1 MKRLAFWLPPLLWM
15 ATIAWFSTEAFSA
28 DNTGSVLGPVF
39 RRLLPGV
46 TDAQLAA
53 LHALTRKSAHVAEY
67 AVLAA
72 LWFVALTR
80 ERGLSRRRAA
90 WLALL
95 VSVAWAVLDE
105 LHQATVPSRT
115 ASAMD
120 VMFDSTGAL
129 AAAVVGRHGGGPMLE
144 VAAAVFLWAA
154 AAGGALV
161 IAIDLASGVSAGVLW
176 VTVPA
181 AVLALALRRR
191 VALRR

>member
-15 ATIAWFSTEAFSA
+15 ATIAWFSTAEFSA
-28 DNTGSVLGPVF
+28 ENTGTVLRPLF
-39 RRLLPGV
+39 RWLLPAA

-53 LHALTRKSAHVAEY
+53 LHLLTRKIAHVTEY
-67 AVLAA
+67 ALLAA

-80 ERGLSRRRAA
+80 ERGLPRRRAA
-90 WLALL
+90 WVALG
-95 VSVAWAVLDE
+95 VAVVWAVLDE
-105 LHQATVPSRT
+105 LHQATVPSRI

-120 VMFDSTGAL
+120 VALDSTGAM
-129 AAAVVGRHGGGPMLE
+129 AAAVVGRYGGSRVLE
-144 VAAAVFLWAA
+144 VAALFFLWAA
-154 AAGGALV
+154 AAGGAVV
-161 IAIDLASGVSAGVLW
+161 IALDLASGVSAGVLW

>member
-15 ATIAWFSTEAFSA
+15 ATIAWFSTAEFSA
-28 DNTGSVLGPVF
+28 ENTGTVLRPLF
-39 RRLLPGV
+39 RWLLPAA

-53 LHALTRKSAHVAEY
+53 LHLLTRKIAHVTEY
-67 AVLAA
+67 ALLAA

-80 ERGLSRRRAA
+80 ERGLPRRRAA
-90 WLALL
+90 WVALG
-95 VSVAWAVLDE
+95 VAVVWAVLDE

-115 ASAMD
+115 ASAM
-120 VMFDSTGAL
+120 
-129 AAAVVGRHGGGPMLE
+129 AVVGRYGGSRVLE
-144 VAAAVFLWAA
+144 VAALFFLWAA
-154 AAGGALV
+154 AAGGAVV
-161 IAIDLASGVSAGVLW
+161 IALDLASGVSAGVLW